1 MQVVFKSIKGKRESN
16 QDYIRVTKSQSNLC
30 LAVLCDGMG
39 GHQAGDLASKIA
51 AENLAKLWQESNLS
65 SKEEIIGW
73 LEDKLNQTNQLIY
86 QESLKDP
93 SVLGMGTTAVL
104 AVFLDKEVIFAN
116 VGDSRAYQVSQAGVE
131 LVTED
136 HSFAYELYLKGQITE
151 EEARTHYQRN
161 MLTRCLGLLQSVQV
175 DIFDIPIQDKC
186 YVMLC
191 SDGLSDVLTSQ
202 EIGKILAQE
211 SMLEAKLAK
220 LVEAAYDG
228 GSTDNI
234 TVILVDLLAQG
245 EEEEDQSEWEQ
256 D

>member
-30 LAVLCDGMG
+30 LAILCDGMG

-51 AENLAKLWQESNLS
+51 AENLAKLWQESYLT
-65 SKEEIIGW
+65 SKEDIILW
-73 LEDKLNQTNQLIY
+73 LKDKLNQTNQLIY

-93 SVLGMGTTAVL
+93 SVFGMGTTAVL

-116 VGDSRAYQVSQAGVE
+116 VGDSRAYQASQNGVE

-136 HSFAYELYLKGQITE
+136 HSFAYELYLNGQITE
-151 EEARTHYQRN
+151 EEARTHHQRN
-161 MLTRCLGLLQSVQV
+161 MLTRCLGLPQSPQV
-175 DIFDIPIQDKC
+175 DIFDIPIQNKY

-191 SDGLSDVLTSQ
+191 SDGLSDVLTNQ
-202 EIGKILAQE
+202 AIGEILGQE
-211 SMLEAKLAK
+211 SKLEDKLTK
-220 LVEAAYDG
+220 LVETAYDG

-234 TVILVDLLAQG
+234 TVVLVDLLAHG
-245 EEEEDQSEWEQ
+245 EEEDQSEQEQ